1 MKATFTAAVCAA
13 LMGLLTL
20 SPAFSAPKAKAA
32 AEPPKGQYTS
42 EADAKASCPSD
53 TVVWANLTSKVY
65 HASGSKVYGKTKK
78 GAYMCEKESVAA
90 GFRAP
95 KPPAKKSKTA

>member
-1 MKATFTAAVCAA
+1 MRAMFTAAACAA
-13 LMGLLTL
+13 MVGLLTL
-20 SPAFSAPKAKAA
+20 SPVFAAPKAK

-42 EADAKASCPSD
+42 EAAAKATCLLD
-53 TVVWANLTSKVY
+53 TVVWVNLRSKVY
-65 HASGSKVYGKTKK
+65 HASGSKDYGKTKK

-95 KPPAKKSKTA
+95 KAPASKKTKTT